1 MFLSAEHATLG
12 HFLVLSVLFGWVSH
26 DVIVRLRIV
35 LHTDK
40 VCGIWRLN
48 CDRVRLEI
56 LAGHVFQWEGAD
68 VRVWVLLTLGQVSD
82 EAGDVFLELCQ
93 VHGHVVLIEL
103 GFFVV
108 LLVTGDGKLES
119 GLAELGD
126 HGPDKVTDPD
136 HLVLDVLNLV
146 ILGLNG
152 RLALINL
159 ILQVSF
165 GFLLLLAAH
174 GVDLGVSLEL
184 LLDVAVLLLNQVD
197 LTVEHVDV
205 VEE

>member
-1 MFLSAEHATLG
+1 M
-12 HFLVLSVLFGWVSH
+12 
-26 DVIVRLRIV
+26 
-35 LHTDK
+35 
-40 VCGIWRLN
+40 
-48 CDRVRLEI
+48 
-56 LAGHVFQWEGAD
+56 
-68 VRVWVLLTLGQVSD
+68 RVWVLLTLGQVSD

-119 GLAELGD
+119 GITELRD

-159 ILQVSF
+159 ILQVSL